1 MGEVVNAIL
10 GRGVYGL
17 SEAATL
23 THLRPARVR
32 EWFCGRSAKKSK
44 PQVFTS
50 DYQSLSEQ
58 HAISFLD
65 LIEHFVAGQL
75 REHGVSLQSLRRVR
89 VQLKKDLRTKHP
101 FCRREV
107 LSDGRRVFIMGLDL
121 EGRREMIDVLNRQRV
136 IAEILL
142 PFLKRIDYDA
152 VSKLARK
159 WSIAEGVVIDPQRC
173 LGKPIVDEI
182 GIKTAILDSAF
193 KANGN
198 NAELVADWY
207 CVLPSHVM
215 AAVDFERS
223 LVA

>member
-17 SEAATL
+17 FEAATL
-23 THLRPARVR
+23 TQLRPTRVR
-32 EWFCGRSAKKSK
+32 EWFCGRSAKESRTR
-44 PQVFTS
+44 VFTS
-50 DYQSLSEQ
+50 DYQSLSEE

-65 LIEHFVAGQL
+65 LIELFVAGQL
-75 REHGVSLQSLRRVR
+75 REHGVSLQSLRKVR
-89 VQLKKDLRTKHP
+89 AQLKKDLRTKHP

-107 LSDGRRVFIMGLDL
+107 LSDGKRVFVLGLDL

-136 IAEILL
+136 FAEILL
-142 PFLKRIDYDA
+142 PFLKKIDYDA

-159 WSIAEGVVIDPQRC
+159 WSIADGVVIDPQRC
-173 LGKPIVDEI
+173 LGKPVIDEI
-182 GIKTAILDSAF
+182 GIKTAILNNAF

-207 CVLPSHVM
+207 GVLPSHVM
-215 AAVDFERS
+215 AAVNFERS